1 MVMSTSSKKMK
12 LFSGARKTARAT
24 ASIEPGVGRVRV
36 NGFLVEA
43 LSNELSREIIL
54 GPLRVVGDSRFKVN
68 IDVAVKGGGYVGQAY
83 ASAMAISRALVGYF
97 KSSDLKK
104 RIVEYDD
111 HLLSGDARQS
121 EPKKF
126 GGPGARRREQK
137 SYR

>member
-1 MVMSTSSKKMK
+1 MSVASKKMK
-12 LFSGARKTARAT
+12 LFTGSRKAARAT

-36 NGFLVEA
+36 NGFLLEA
-43 LSNELSREIIL
+43 MSNELARETIMA
-54 GPLRVVGDSRFKVN
+54 PLRLAGDSRFKVN
-68 IDVAVKGGGYVGQAY
+68 IDVAVKGGGYVGQSY
-83 ASAMAISRALVGYF
+83 ASAMAVSRALVGYF

-104 RIVEYDD
+104 RLVEYDE
-111 HLLSGDARQS
+111 HLLSGDARQA

>member
-1 MVMSTSSKKMK
+1 MSAASKKMK
-12 LFSGARKTARAT
+12 LFTGARKAARAT

-36 NGFLVEA
+36 NGFLLE
-43 LSNELSREIIL
+43 SMGNELARETIVA
-54 GPLRVVGDSRFKVN
+54 PLRLAGDSRFKVN
-68 IDVAVKGGGYVGQAY
+68 IDVTVKGGGYVGQSY
-83 ASAMAISRALVGYF
+83 ASAMAVSRALVGYF

-104 RIVEYDD
+104 RLTEYDD
-111 HLLSGDARQS
+111 HLLSGDARQA